1 MVKAGNRYHITEHSM
16 LCFSHK
22 DIFLLFDSWAFGI
35 SRRNRL
41 MRKFLTIALYS
52 LDNMN
57 KLLCHIGE
65 KKVAQETDAE
75 KNQTLEAE
83 SNFTI
88 E

>member
-1 MVKAGNRYHITEHSM
+1 
-16 LCFSHK
+16 
-22 DIFLLFDSWAFGI
+22 
-35 SRRNRL
+35 

-65 KKVAQETDAE
+65 KKVAQETDAD

-83 SNFTI
+83 SDFTI
-88 E
+88 EWESVEFR